1 MEEIQ
6 LPLDNDRDRNNGMF
20 KPGVSGNP
28 LGRPK
33 SDATIKELAR
43 SQTEA
48 ALNTLAEIM
57 QNPKAPPSARVH
69 AASALLDRG
78 WGKPSQ
84 YIESMQV
91 GTTLHD
97 LFQRAREMEERYPT
111 PAPQLNHHYIEQMQN
126 SLKAM
131 SKTASEHESTESD
144 EAYT

>member
-1 MEEIQ
+1 
-6 LPLDNDRDRNNGMF
+6 MF
-20 KPGVSGNP
+20 KPGFSGNP

-43 SQTEA
+43 TQTEA

-97 LFQRAREMEERYPT
+97 LFQRAREMEYRYPT
-111 PAPQLNHHYIEQMQN
+111 PAPQLNHHYIEQMQT
-126 SLKAM
+126 SLGAF
-131 SKTASEHESTESD
+131 SKTATDGEENGNDDTEC
-144 EAYT
+144 